1 VGAANATG
9 VIAAGAAFQ
18 AFEKIPAAQ
27 PYIKYVVLVFLLG
40 VFAFTFSAAT
50 LFFAQ
55 SEFNSYFVASKTKER
70 TDWEK
75 IFWGIINEPE
85 THLLAA
91 KSPFENVMDE

>member
-27 PYIKYVVLVFLLG
+27 PYIKDVVLIFLLG

-55 SEFNSYFVASKTKER
+55 SEFNGYFVASKTKER
-70 TDWEK
+70 TD
-75 IFWGIINEPE
+75 
-85 THLLAA
+85 
-91 KSPFENVMDE
+91 